1 MGLDHL
7 AIGLG
12 LPRYAFITIKTSF
25 EPTWHHLRLS
35 SPPTGSRSLEIDSC
49 DRWGRSGRSIA
60 LVARVDLVTPL
71 RDKRPS
77 TPGTNVLYTRSPARF
92 KVPRRSDPR
101 EVAYKKQED

>member
-12 LPRYAFITIKTSF
+12 LPRYAFSTIKTSF
-25 EPTWHHLRLS
+25 GPTWRHPRPS
-35 SPPTGSRSLEIDSC
+35 SPPTGLRNLEIDSC
-49 DRWGRSGRSIA
+49 DRWRKSGHSTA
-60 LVARVDLVTPL
+60 LVARVDLAAPL

-77 TPGTNVLYTRSPARF
+77 TPGTNVLYTRSPARS

-101 EVAYKKQED
+101 EVA

>member
-12 LPRYAFITIKTSF
+12 LPRYAFSTIKTSF
-25 EPTWHHLRLS
+25 EPAWHHPRPA
-35 SPPTGSRSLEIDSC
+35 SPPAGLRNLEIDSY
-49 DRWGRSGRSIA
+49 DRSGRSGRSIA

-77 TPGTNVLYTRSPARF
+77 KPGTNVLYTRSPARS

-101 EVAYKKQED
+101 EVAYRKQED